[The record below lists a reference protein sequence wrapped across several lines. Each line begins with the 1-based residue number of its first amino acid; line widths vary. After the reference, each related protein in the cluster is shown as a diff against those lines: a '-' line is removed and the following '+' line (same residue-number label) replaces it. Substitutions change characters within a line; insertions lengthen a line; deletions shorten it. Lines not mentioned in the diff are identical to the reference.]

1 MILHDPARG
10 GVGEVQRNNSGN
22 IHLAHTPPYALEFG
36 LTCDNFGDTC
46 AKGQNEG
53 SSKNIPTSEMINLEW
68 IWILRPKHF
77 GDIDR
82 PDIQKHLI
90 DTWIKTHWVYITLDC
105 PKNGTSLRRTK
116 QTAYKSIPVVP
127 HKAVAEVSKIGNV

>member
-1 MILHDPARG
+1 MELGHLEGVPQPDSFGGGKRSPGDDPAMILHDPARG
-10 GVGEVQRNNSGN
+10 GGGEVQRNSSGN

-36 LTCDNFGDTC
+36 LSCDNFGDTC

-90 DTWIKTHWVYITLDC
+90 DT
-105 PKNGTSLRRTK
+105 
-116 QTAYKSIPVVP
+116 
-127 HKAVAEVSKIGNV
+127 

>member
-1 MILHDPARG
+1 MILHVG
-10 GVGEVQRNNSGN
+10 GEGKFKEIAVG
-22 IHLAHTPPYALEFG
+22 IFTWPTPLYALEFG
-36 LTCDNFGDTC
+36 LSCDNFGDTC

-90 DTWIKTHWVYITLDC
+90 DT
-105 PKNGTSLRRTK
+105 
-116 QTAYKSIPVVP
+116 
-127 HKAVAEVSKIGNV
+127 